1 MDGNMIIIL
10 AALLCALI
18 IALGLNSVVRCAVQW
33 GRRLAFEMPEESA
46 TRSAATSGLKKQALR
61 RLPVA
66 VYGPGAGVLATECP
80 ICLAEF
86 ADGEEVRV
94 LPWCHHGFHV
104 GCIDE
109 WLSSHSSCPT
119 CRQSL
124 LEDGSGPP
132 AANTASQL
140 NTAYRSNL
148 LIRAKLVHFR
158 WRAIAHF
165 CL

>member
-94 LPWCHHGFHV
+94 LPWCHHGFHIATKSV
-104 GCIDE
+104 FRFFFYEQKGEARPFPLESNCAF
-109 WLSSHSSCPT
+109 LSVMV
-119 CRQSL
+119 SL
-124 LEDGSGPP
+124 AKESRTLPGS
-132 AANTASQL
+132 
-140 NTAYRSNL
+140 
-148 LIRAKLVHFR
+148 IKLSF
-158 WRAIAHF
+158 
-165 CL
+165 L